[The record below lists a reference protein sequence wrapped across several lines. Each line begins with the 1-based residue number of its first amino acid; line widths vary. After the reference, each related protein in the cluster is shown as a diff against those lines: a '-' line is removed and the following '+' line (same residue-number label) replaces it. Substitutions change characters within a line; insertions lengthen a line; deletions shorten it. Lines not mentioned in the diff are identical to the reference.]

1 MLIKRVIY
9 QATQEQFLDDADHNI
24 VATKMLE
31 EAKQVWLYH
40 IVKKE
45 LIVWYMVNEVMG

>member
-9 QATQEQFLDDADHNI
+9 QATQEQFLDDAEHNI

-31 EAKQVWLYH
+31 EAKQVWLH
-40 IVKKE
+40 PWESE
-45 LIVWYMVNEVMG
+45 LNSWKNNARSIS